1 MRSKYNVATEPSP
14 VSGDPSQ
21 DYFSDGLTE
30 EMIAQLRL
38 RCATHVGVIAR
49 RCRHTLDMDR
59 RFTAARRWL
68 AASLVQWAGWMRG
81 FGSWSSS
88 RPIGWIRSPS
98 FGSSWSGAEGLGA
111 VSTWVK
117 LRAPLLRVR

>member
-21 DYFSDGLTE
+21 DYFSNGLTE

-38 RCATHVGVIAR
+38 RCATHVGVIAS

-59 RFTAARRWL
+59 RFTVARRWL
-68 AASLVQWAGWMRG
+68 AASLVQWAGWMRELEQLPAD
-81 FGSWSSS
+81 
-88 RPIGWIRSPS
+88 RLDPVTIVWIVLERC
-98 FGSSWSGAEGLGA
+98 
-111 VSTWVK
+111 
-117 LRAPLLRVR
+117 